1 MNETTDQTDD
11 FILDHP
17 TTLKIYL
24 YMKAKAPKEVSI
36 REAQRV
42 LEVKSTSTVSWHL
55 TKLEDAGY
63 AEKLPTN
70 KYKLTAKAEKKQ
82 EIKIPVVIPA
92 QLIRGVIIPRNLLLL
107 SFLLVAAVIS
117 FILIWINPLL
127 SSILGTVFIVIALAL
142 GIFEYSF
149 LRKQLRFYRFLSEEN
164 SSQKKEED

>member
-1 MNETTDQTDD
+1 MNKSTAQIDD
-11 FILDHP
+11 FILNHP

-42 LEVKSTSTVSWHL
+42 LEIKSTSTVSWHL
-55 TKLEDAGY
+55 TKLEEVGY

-70 KYKLTAKAEKKQ
+70 RYKLTSKAEKKH

-92 QLIRGVIIPRNLLLL
+92 QLIKGVIIPRNLLLL
-107 SFLLVAAVIS
+107 SFLLVAAIIS
-117 FILIWINPLL
+117 FIFIWINPLL
-127 SSILGTVFIVIALAL
+127 SSILGTVFFIIALSL

-149 LRKQLRFYRFLSEEN
+149 LRKQLRFYRFLSEED
-164 SSQKKEED
+164 SSQEK

>member
-1 MNETTDQTDD
+1 MNKTTSQTDD

-42 LEVKSTSTVSWHL
+42 LEVKSTSTVSWQL

-70 KYKLTAKAEKKQ
+70 KYKLTAKAEKKH
-82 EIKIPVVIPA
+82 EIKIPVLLPA
-92 QLIRGVIIPRNLLLL
+92 QLIKGVIIPRNLFLL
-107 SFLLVAAVIS
+107 SFLLVAALIS

-127 SSILGTVFIVIALAL
+127 SSILGSVFFVIALTL

-149 LRKQLRFYRFLSEEN
+149 LRKQLRFYKFLSEKDSFE
-164 SSQKKEED
+164 K